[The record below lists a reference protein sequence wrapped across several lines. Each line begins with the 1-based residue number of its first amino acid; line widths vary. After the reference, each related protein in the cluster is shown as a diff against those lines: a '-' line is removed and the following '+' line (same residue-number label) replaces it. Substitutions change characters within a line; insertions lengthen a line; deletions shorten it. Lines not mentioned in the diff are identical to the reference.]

1 MSIALI
7 GAVKLPAQPDY
18 DRDNPIATLTQR
30 AKSIALAA
38 GPDLY
43 VADSL
48 HYIFPLA
55 SFGLPSEDPAL
66 ATDGRASTK
75 EALRSYRLG
84 GYYLVKGLV
93 NFGGSRR
100 NFLRIGSTGPL
111 ANAAAVEVQLND
123 VRRQTRMHAGA
134 VEFWNLS
141 SDAVDSLPDTVR
153 HAVKDGGVVLD
164 AAFPPGNPLDYQPSR
179 VKGTIWDAG
188 DRNDINHPLRAVKI
202 RLRFLDSGGKTL
214 ASHEAA
220 FKMIRRGFDS
230 FRSSR
235 WSNNAHGGTGSI
247 ESTVFYVSEFND
259 PDHILRDVA
268 AGRPLS
274 NGEAAPAS
282 AIERF
287 FPAKY
292 MQYIRF
298 GPSASIG
305 IHRHKDFL
313 DAFWVTKG
321 SGMGVLLDA
330 QPFGGAEPT
339 AELRRLRAFEGM
351 IVRPGQM
358 HGILRDTDEPLEMF
372 AFGAAN

>member
-1 MSIALI
+1 MALF
-7 GAVKLPAQPDY
+7 GAANLAAQPDY

-38 GPDLY
+38 HPDLY

-48 HYIFPLA
+48 HYLFPLA
-55 SFGLPSEDPAL
+55 SFGLPSEDPTL

-84 GYYLVKGLV
+84 AYYLVKGLI
-93 NFGGSRR
+93 NYGGSRR
-100 NFLRIGSTGPL
+100 NFLRVGCTGPL
-111 ANAAAVEVQLND
+111 ENAASVEVHLND
-123 VRRQTRMHAGA
+123 ARRQTRVQEGA
-134 VEFWNLS
+134 VEFWNLFA
-141 SDAVDSLPDTVR
+141 DAKDSLPHTVR
-153 HAVKDGGVVLD
+153 QAIQSGGVVLD

-179 VKGTIWDAG
+179 IKGTVWDVG
-188 DRNDINHPLRAVKI
+188 DPNDINHPLRVVKI
-202 RLRFLDSGGKTL
+202 RLKFLDSHGKTL
-214 ASHEAA
+214 ATHEVA

-235 WSNNAHGGTGSI
+235 WSNNPHGGTGSI

-274 NGEAAPAS
+274 NGEAAPA
-282 AIERF
+282 ATIERF

-313 DAFWVTKG
+313 DAFWVTRG

-330 QPFGGAEPT
+330 VALDGAEPT

-358 HGILRDTDEPLEMF
+358 HGILRDTEEPLEMF
-372 AFGAAN
+372 AFGAPN